1 MVDIVRGNFQQLE
14 GFAQQLL
21 STINQ
26 IQSEM
31 DQMAQAAGITGS
43 DWTDTGGGEFGG
55 VHDAWKAV
63 SQQRQEL
70 VEQIRSGVTNTNS
83 NLQTALQQSISRIGS
98 TSIG

>member
-1 MVDIVRGNFQQLE
+1 MVDIVRGNFGQLD

-21 STINQ
+21 ATINQ

-43 DWTDTGGGEFGG
+43 DWTDSGGGQFGD
-55 VHDAWKAV
+55 VHQAWKQV
-63 SQQRQEL
+63 SEQRQQL
-70 VEQIRSGVTNTNS
+70 VEQIRAGVQNTNS
-83 NLQTALQQSISRIGS
+83 NLQTALQQSIARIGS